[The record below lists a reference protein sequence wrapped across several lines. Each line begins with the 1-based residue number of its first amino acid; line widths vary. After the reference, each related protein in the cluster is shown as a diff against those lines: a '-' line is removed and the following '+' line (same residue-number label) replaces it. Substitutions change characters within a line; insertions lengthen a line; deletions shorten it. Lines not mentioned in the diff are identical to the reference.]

1 MRYTIDTEFDGHGG
15 PLISLALVPEQG
27 DPFYFVTFHNPADPW
42 VEENVMPYI
51 FHNMQKGLY
60 THQVIANEQSLGFYL
75 REYLAN
81 EKNITIIADSAI
93 DIGRFCQHIHSNG
106 AGQYVSNELEHI
118 SFEVH
123 NVDCWPNNLG
133 PDAIQ
138 HNAYWDALAL
148 WEKLNEL

>member
-15 PLISLALVPEQG
+15 PLISLALVPEKG
-27 DPFYFVTFHNPADPW
+27 DPFYFVTFHKPADPW
-42 VEENVMPYI
+42 VEENVMPYV
-51 FHNMQKGLY
+51 FHNLEGIYMY
-60 THQVIANEQSLGFYL
+60 QVIANEASLGFYL

-81 EKNITIIADSAI
+81 ENDVTIIADSAI

-106 AGQYVSNELEHI
+106 AGEYVSNELDRI

-133 PDAIQ
+133 PEAVQ
-138 HNAYWDALAL
+138 HNAYWDAVAL
-148 WEKLNEL
+148 WEKLRD

>member
-15 PLISLALVPEQG
+15 PLISMCLIPEEG
-27 DPFYFVTFHNPADPW
+27 DPFYFVTFHKPADPW
-42 VEENVMPYI
+42 VQENVMPIVEMPRGIY
-51 FHNMQKGLY
+51 HYGVY
-60 THQVIANEQSLGFYL
+60 GPEASLGFYL

-81 EKNITIIADSAI
+81 EKDVTIIADSAI

-106 AGQYVSNELEHI
+106 AGEYVSNELEHI

-123 NVDCWPNNLG
+123 NVDCWPNNL
-133 PDAIQ
+133 PPEAVQ

-148 WEKLNEL
+148 WEKLK